1 MSITLE
7 LPESLTS
14 ELQRRAAQAGQT
26 PTAFVEEALRRT
38 LALERF
44 EERRRWLVEC
54 GRRAGFHTDEDV
66 FAAIS

>member
-7 LPESLTS
+7 LPDSLTA

-26 PTAFVEEALRRT
+26 PNAFVEEAVRRT
-38 LALERF
+38 LALEQF
-44 EERRRWLVEC
+44 EERHRWLVEC
-54 GRRAGFHTDEDV
+54 GRRAGFLSDEDV